1 MDYAESLATTQQHV
15 KWYNGDI
22 YNEVVLHV
30 LVMNYVDKGK
40 KLDQGRF
47 KCNIDAFFQQNLI

>member
-1 MDYAESLATTQQHV
+1 
-15 KWYNGDI
+15 
-22 YNEVVLHV
+22 VLHV